1 MTMQHFSPSE
11 FKCGCGQ
18 CGFGFESMQPSM
30 LTLLDACREFANVPF
45 VITSSIRCVR
55 HNNAV
60 GGADRSAHVT
70 GHAVD
75 IRAVDNHTRHR
86 ILTAAFRLR
95 VPRIGIASS
104 FVHLDNS
111 PHLAADVVWLYGSR
125 S

>member
-11 FKCGCGQ
+11 FRCGCGQ
-18 CGFGFESMQPSM
+18 CGFGFESMQPST
-30 LTLLDACREFANVPF
+30 LELLDACREFAGVPF
-45 VITSSIRCVR
+45 VITSSIRCVK

-75 IRAVDNHTRHR
+75 IRAVDNAVRYK
-86 ILTAAFRLR
+86 ILSAAMKLR
-95 VPRIGIASS
+95 VPRIGVASN

-111 PHLAADVVWLYGSR
+111 PHLTHDVVWLYGSR